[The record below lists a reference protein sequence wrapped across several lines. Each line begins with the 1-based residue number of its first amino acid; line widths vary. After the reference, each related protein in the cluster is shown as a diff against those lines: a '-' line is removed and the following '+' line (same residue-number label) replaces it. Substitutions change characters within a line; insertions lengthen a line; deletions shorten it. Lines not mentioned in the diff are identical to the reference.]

1 MLGQKTKKVTIT
13 AISTTEIEGKK
24 VVLENYTA
32 TVDSENPENMSMS
45 KFFPT
50 AEAGNCTRSIGQSAE
65 RITRRSKKMRTPSRT
80 RCLLCSKN
88 KR

>member
-13 AISTTEIEGKK
+13 AISTTEIEGKE

-50 AEAGNCTRSIGQSAE
+50 AEARELYKEHRAE
-65 RITRRSKKMRTPSRT
+65 CREDYAAFEENAYALQDEMFAMLEK
-80 RCLLCSKN
+80 
-88 KR
+88 

>member
-32 TVDSENPENMSMS
+32 TVDSENPENMSMAMNQIRA
-45 KFFPT
+45 KP
-50 AEAGNCTRSIGQSAE
+50 Q
-65 RITRRSKKMRTPSRT
+65 RRTLHIILKELFR
-80 RCLLCSKN
+80 
-88 KR
+88 KRGYANESN

>member
-50 AEAGNCTRSIGQSAE
+50 AEARELYKEHRAE
-65 RITRRSKKMRTPSRT
+65 CREDYAAFEEKAYALQDEMFAILEK
-80 RCLLCSKN
+80 
-88 KR
+88 

>member
-13 AISTTEIEGKK
+13 AISITEIEGKK

-50 AEAGNCTRSIGQSAE
+50 AEARALYKEHRAE
-65 RITRRSKKMRTPSRT
+65 CREDYAAFEEKAYALQDEMFAILEK
-80 RCLLCSKN
+80 
-88 KR
+88 

>member
-13 AISTTEIEGKK
+13 AISITEIEGKK

-50 AEAGNCTRSIGQSAE
+50 AEARELYKEHRAE
-65 RITRRSKKMRTPSRT
+65 CREDYAAFEEKAYALQDEMFAILEK
-80 RCLLCSKN
+80 
-88 KR
+88 

>member
-50 AEAGNCTRSIGQSAE
+50 AEARELYKEHRAE
-65 RITRRSKKMRTPSRT
+65 CREDYAAFEENAYALQDEMFAMLEK
-80 RCLLCSKN
+80 
-88 KR
+88 